1 MTTVL
6 TPMTQLGLT
15 ELDVFSRSALTQ
27 IADGCHFAA
36 LRLQDLALDA
46 RQDGLFD
53 LAERYRTDS
62 NRFRNVHLAINLLYR
77 EAV

>member
-6 TPMTQLGLT
+6 TPMTQLGLA
-15 ELDVFSRSALTQ
+15 ELAVFSRSALTQ